1 MCARSSRSVASL
13 LNGLSADTRCDCC
26 VLQMMWWIRDKL
38 KLFAADGAIPVFSEA
53 GDSKSMWLSWA
64 TTTGVI
70 HDLETWQNRERR

>member
-1 MCARSSRSVASL
+1 M
-13 LNGLSADTRCDCC
+13 
-26 VLQMMWWIRDKL
+26 
-38 KLFAADGAIPVFSEA
+38 FAADGAIPVFSEA